1 MPFFC
6 QIGIFGHAWRLK
18 VLLSA
23 INGGETENPQEQ
35 FQPHYVNENTK
46 CKKLNAPDLMD
57 VINWRF
63 MLMDKMKEIYSLE
76 YWDNVGRIPDSQH
89 EKWNPEKY
97 KRVVNPNGWINII
110 VITNGKYI

>member
-1 MPFFC
+1 
-6 QIGIFGHAWRLK
+6 
-18 VLLSA
+18 
-23 INGGETENPQEQ
+23 
-35 FQPHYVNENTK
+35 
-46 CKKLNAPDLMD
+46 
-57 VINWRF
+57 
-63 MLMDKMKEIYSLE
+63 MDKMKEIYSLE